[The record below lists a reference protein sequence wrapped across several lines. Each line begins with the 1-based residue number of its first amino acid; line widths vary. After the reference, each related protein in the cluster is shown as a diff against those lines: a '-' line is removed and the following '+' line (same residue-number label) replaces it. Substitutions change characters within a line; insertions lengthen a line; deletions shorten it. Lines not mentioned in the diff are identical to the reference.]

1 MSAPQGRPPGAVGG
15 ATERA
20 AAGGRTSALRE
31 RIATQS
37 NDGDP
42 MTDPGGGK
50 TSDGGARWRSSAL
63 PLALLFLA
71 LATVFLFGGGRGHFY
86 HKRGDDLTT
95 WNRMTVAENLSPEHG
110 FLGFYRLTLDDD
122 GNRTYVPYNRFP
134 VLGYVLIKLV
144 TLPFPDLITIVSKLH
159 LLVSSTA

>member
-31 RIATQS
+31 RIAAQS
-37 NDGDP
+37 SDGDP

-50 TSDGGARWRSSAL
+50 TADGGDRWRPSAL

-86 HKRGDDLTT
+86 PVVGQYGMTHNHNGITQ
-95 WNRMTVAENLSPEHG
+95 NHMTVAMNLSPEHG
-110 FLGFYRLTLDDD
+110 FPRLLPLDP
-122 GNRTYVPYNRFP
+122 G
-134 VLGYVLIKLV
+134 
-144 TLPFPDLITIVSKLH
+144 
-159 LLVSSTA
+159 